1 MTKPRRPQAVVEDRI
16 EVHASP
22 EVLWTCFSDLAKWSH
37 WFPALSAAEWT
48 AGNPW
53 TLGARIRQTIRFG
66 FPLGRITTIVTICE
80 ISPAPYVAWNGR
92 MAGMEMVHGYRF
104 DATAHG
110 TEVLSR
116 HEFYGSLALLARPLL
131 SRCVHKTYRAALQ
144 GLKAY
149 IETGTIQLKMP
160 M

>member
-1 MTKPRRPQAVVEDRI
+1 MTKQRRPQAVVEERI

-22 EVLWTCFSDLAKWSH
+22 EVLWTCFSDLSKWPL
-37 WFPALSAAEWT
+37 WFPALSEVEWV

-53 TLGARIRQTIRFG
+53 TLGARFRQTIHFG
-66 FPLGRITTIVTICE
+66 FPLGRVTAIVTICE
-80 ISPAPYVAWNGR
+80 VSPAPYVVWEGKV
-92 MAGMEMVHGYRF
+92 AGVEVIQGYRF
-104 DATAHG
+104 DATVSG

-116 HEFYGSLALLARPLL
+116 HEFYGSPALLARPFL

-144 GLKAY
+144 GFKAY
-149 IETGTIQLKMP
+149 VETGTIQLKMP